1 MTGRQAAFAAF
12 VAARREQLVRAA
24 EWILRDRNA
33 AEDVVQET
41 LTRLLTRDGPWPQRL
56 TAYAFRA
63 VRNNALKA
71 RLRQRMEMQLDE
83 AWLATETT
91 HDENE
96 ELDPVMLEAAIEE
109 LPAAQQAVIRMKYYT
124 GMTFREIGN
133 ALSISM
139 NTAASRCR
147 YALDH
152 LRRTLE
158 DEADPQSRKEKCDGR
173 EKRNR

>member
-1 MTGRQAAFAAF
+1 MTGRQAVFAAF

-24 EWILRDRNA
+24 ERILRDRDA

-71 RLRQRMEMQLDE
+71 RLRRRLDWPLNEESPLE
-83 AWLATETT
+83 ALAP
-91 HDENE
+91 DDGD
-96 ELDPVMLEAAIEE
+96 ELDPLLLEAAIAE

-147 YALDH
+147 YALAA
-152 LRRTLE
+152 LRHRLE
-158 DEADPQSRKEKCDGR
+158 DSSGDKGE
-173 EKRNR
+173 